1 MIALKDT
8 FKIRLC
14 KGCGP
19 MTSCKREMLCNL
31 IFLERV
37 NALKK
42 QGDKQFKDVTL
53 NYKQTKA
60 DILECINKEGK

>member
-14 KGCGP
+14 KSCNP
-19 MTSCKREMLCNL
+19 MIQCKKEMLCNL

-37 NALKK
+37 NSLKK
-42 QGDKQFKDVTL
+42 QGDKTYKNL
-53 NYKQTKA
+53 NYEQTKIE
-60 DILECINKEGK
+60 ILECINKERK